1 MGSVIGID
9 LGTTYSAVAHVNALG
24 KPEIIPNREGE
35 RITPSV
41 VLFQGDSPLV
51 GSMAK
56 RSAPTSPRDC
66 AQFTKRQMGDAAWRF
81 VTSTDASFT
90 AEQVSAIILKRLAED
105 ASIYLGEEVTDA
117 VITVPAYFDDARRRA
132 TIDAGEIAGLNV
144 RRVLN
149 EPTAA
154 ALSYGLES
162 QESGT
167 FLVYDLGGGT
177 FDVTV
182 MHVADGTFDV
192 LATDGDRNLGGFD
205 WDNELIT
212 LINRKA
218 MAEGSKDL
226 LDDDSL
232 SAELRD
238 KAELAKRTLSSMEQT
253 KVFLTVGGSSYQIP
267 VSRDEFQTSTADLLR
282 RTDTLTQMVL
292 DAAGV
297 AMEQIDQVLL
307 VGGSTRMPAV
317 QKLVRELTGKEPDR
331 SVNPDEAVALG
342 AAVQAH
348 ILAGSDS
355 AEVLPT
361 LHGAVHGT
369 PVVLDVT
376 SQSLGVVALNEAHVE
391 ANAIIISRDTKV
403 PCKRSSSFST
413 VVDNQTE
420 LKVRVTEGDD
430 EDLEYVNLIGES
442 LLTIPPYPR
451 GAPVE
456 VILSYDIDG
465 MIHVEVVD
473 GSSGQALGEF
483 EIDRVANLSDEQR
496 AAMTAQMRTLAVN

>member
-1 MGSVIGID
+1 MGAVVGID
-9 LGTTYSAVAHVNALG
+9 LGTTYCAVAHVNAMG

-56 RSAPTSPRDC
+56 RSAPTCPADC
-66 AQFTKRQMGDAAWRF
+66 AQFVKRQMGDAAWRF
-81 VTSTDASFT
+81 ITSGNESFT

-105 ASIYLGEEVTDA
+105 AAMYLGEPVTDA

-132 TIDAGEIAGLNV
+132 TIDAGQIAGLNV

-154 ALSYGLES
+154 ALSYGLDT

-205 WDNELIT
+205 WDNVLISM
-212 LINRKA
+212 INDKA
-218 MAEGSKDL
+218 MAEGSRNL

-232 SAELRD
+232 TAELRD
-238 KAELAKRTLSSMEQT
+238 KAELAKRTLSTMEQT
-253 KVFLTVGGSSYQIP
+253 KVFLTVDGNSYQIP
-267 VSRDEFQTSTADLLR
+267 VSRSEFQQSTADLLA
-282 RTDTLTQMVL
+282 RTDTLLQMVMES
-292 DAAGV
+292 AGLT
-297 AMEQIDQVLL
+297 MDQIDQVLL

-317 QKLVRELTGKEPDR
+317 QELVRRVTGKEPDR
-331 SVNPDEAVALG
+331 SINPDEAVALG

-348 ILAGSDS
+348 ILAADDS
-355 AEVLPT
+355 PGLLPA
-361 LHGAVHGT
+361 LHGASSGT
-369 PVVLDVT
+369 PTILDVT
-376 SQSLGVVALNEAHVE
+376 SQSLGVVALNEFQVE
-391 ANAIIISRDTKV
+391 ANAIIINRDTKV
-403 PCKRSSSFST
+403 PCKRSSMFST
-413 VVDNQTE
+413 VADNQTE
-420 LKVRVTEGDD
+420 LRVRVTEGDD
-430 EDLEYVNLIGES
+430 EDLEYVNFIGES

-465 MIHVEVVD
+465 MIHVEVID
-473 GSSGQALGEF
+473 GTSGQPLGEF
-483 EIDRVANLSDEQR
+483 EIDRVANLSPEQR
-496 AAMTAQMRTLAVN
+496 EQMRAHMQSVSVN